1 MSTINDNKLN
11 RGFIIKSKSEISELF
26 NNGNR
31 ISGEIVKTVW
41 LETSLITKSG
51 IFVFVSVPKR
61 LIAKATKRN
70 LIKRRI
76 KEALR
81 LNLHELRAISKKKN
95 IKINIAIVYTS
106 DKIVSYHDIESK
118 IVLSL
123 QRIYSIID
131 SKENG

>member
-11 RGFIIKSKSEISELF
+11 RGFIIKSKSEISNLF
-26 NNGNR
+26 TNGNR
-31 ISGEIVKTVW
+31 ISGKTVKTTW
-41 LETSLITKSG
+41 LDESCEMKNG
-51 IFVFVSVPKR
+51 VFVFVSVPKR

-81 LNLHELRAISKKKN
+81 LNLQDLRTISEEKK

-106 DKIVSYHDIESK
+106 DKIANYHDIESK

-123 QRIYSIID
+123 QRIYSTID
-131 SKENG
+131 SKENE